1 MREVDILKHCLQISR
16 EAYEQELERQKAI
29 GVKADYLMK
38 FYTLLIAILNL
49 SLPLIIQYTQ
59 IQNLKAWRYFYI
71 LAMGS
76 LLLGIIF
83 TLMIQM
89 PRKVSLSQVGTAV
102 LKEVKEAEDD
112 ICQEIWIYKN
122 ILRLDKRTF
131 SIEKVNNAAVKWVKK
146 SYIIFTISI
155 VMMGIFFFSVIR

>member
-1 MREVDILKHCLQISR
+1 
-16 EAYEQELERQKAI
+16 
-29 GVKADYLMK
+29 MK

>member
-1 MREVDILKHCLQISR
+1 
-16 EAYEQELERQKAI
+16 
-29 GVKADYLMK
+29 
-38 FYTLLIAILNL
+38 
-49 SLPLIIQYTQ
+49 LIIQYTQ

-146 SYIIFTISI
+146 SYIIFT
-155 VMMGIFFFSVIR
+155 

>member
-1 MREVDILKHCLQISR
+1 M
-16 EAYEQELERQKAI
+16 
-29 GVKADYLMK
+29 
-38 FYTLLIAILNL
+38 
-49 SLPLIIQYTQ
+49 
-59 IQNLKAWRYFYI
+59 
-71 LAMGS
+71 
-76 LLLGIIF
+76 
-83 TLMIQM
+83 
-89 PRKVSLSQVGTAV
+89 SQVGTAV